1 MLARSG
7 RMSGAAISPQ
17 AARTIELSTL
27 DSLFA
32 GLEKAGLVLEPRRLP
47 RDVIVVDSIEQAPT
61 PN

>member
-32 GLEKAGLVLEPRRLP
+32 GLEKAGLVLEPQIGRAH
-47 RDVIVVDSIEQAPT
+47 V
-61 PN
+61 